1 MSELFNLKGIKYL
14 ININGLILYN
24 FLYNLLKV

>member
-1 MSELFNLKGIKYL
+1 MLEFLNLKGIKYL

-24 FLYNLLKV
+24 PLYNLLRV